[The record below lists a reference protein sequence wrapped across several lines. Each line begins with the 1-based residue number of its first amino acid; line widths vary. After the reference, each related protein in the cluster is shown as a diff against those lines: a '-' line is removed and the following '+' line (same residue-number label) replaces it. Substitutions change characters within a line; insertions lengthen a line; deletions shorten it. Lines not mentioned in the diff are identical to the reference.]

1 MKIEHGHRHEAVA
14 VGVMAAVALVC
25 ALGCLFAGSVDIPAA
40 EVWKALTGG
49 DVAKTSWRV
58 IVLET
63 RVPMALTAAIAGAAL
78 SVSGL
83 LLQTCFNNPLAGPSI
98 LGISSGASLGVAI
111 VVLAFG
117 GVALSEVGM
126 YVNVMIGA
134 LLGAGM
140 VLGALMLMSK
150 IVRSTAML
158 LIVGILMSYFASSG
172 ISLLNY
178 YSSQE
183 GVYSFTIWGLGS
195 FSGGS
200 LGRSLAFIAIGLMI
214 VLMSFLFIKPLNAML
229 LGKRYAASLGVDTR
243 RVRHALLAISGI
255 LTAVVTA
262 FCGPIGFIG
271 LIVPHI
277 ARMVLHTS
285 NHSVLLPATAVCG
298 SATTL
303 LCAYVSVAVGGSG
316 IVPINAITP
325 IIGVPIILYVII
337 NRKKLHYF
345 D

>member
-1 MKIEHGHRHEAVA
+1 MKSMLWHNRSVWAVA
-14 VGVMAAVALVC
+14 MMVTVALMC
-25 ALGCLFAGSVDIPAA
+25 AVGCLLCGSVDIPAI
-40 EVWKALTGG
+40 EVWHSLTDGE
-49 DVAKTSWRV
+49 VAKDSWRI

-63 RVPMALTAAIAGAAL
+63 RVPMALTAAMAGAAL

-98 LGISSGASLGVAI
+98 LGISSGASLGVAV

-117 GVALSEVGM
+117 GMLLGEVGL
-126 YVNVMIGA
+126 YINV
-134 LLGAGM
+134 LLGALFGAGV

-150 IVRSTAML
+150 VVRSTAML
-158 LIVGILMSYFASSG
+158 LIVGILVSYFASSG

-183 GVYSFTIWGLGS
+183 SVYSYTIWGLGS

-200 LGRSLAFIAIGLMI
+200 LGRSLSFIAVGLPV
-214 VLMSFLFIKPLNAML
+214 VLLSFLFIKPLNAML
-229 LGKRYAASLGVDTR
+229 LGERYAGSLGVDTR
-243 RVRHALLAISGI
+243 RVRHALLCISGV
-255 LTAVVTA
+255 LAAVVTA
-262 FCGPIGFIG
+262 FCGPIGFLG

-277 ARMVLHTS
+277 ARMLLNTS
-285 NHSVLLPATAVCG
+285 NHSILLPATAIG
-298 SATTL
+298 GAAIAL
-303 LCAYVSVAVGGSG
+303 MCAFMSVAFGGSG
-316 IVPINAITP
+316 IIPINAITP

>member
-1 MKIEHGHRHEAVA
+1 MKAVMGHRREVWAVIAMIAVA
-14 VGVMAAVALVC
+14 VMC
-25 ALGCLFAGSVDIPAA
+25 AIGCLLCGSVDIPVG
-40 EVWKALTGG
+40 EVWNALTGG
-49 DVAKTSWRV
+49 DVAKSAWRV
-58 IVLET
+58 IVVET
-63 RVPMALTAAIAGAAL
+63 RVPMVLTAAMAGAAL

-83 LLQTCFNNPLAGPSI
+83 LLQTSFNNPLAGPSI
-98 LGISSGASLGVAI
+98 LGISSGASLGVAV
-111 VVLAFG
+111 VVLAFAG
-117 GVALSEVGM
+117 MALSEVGM
-126 YVNVMIGA
+126 YLNVMIGA
-134 LLGAGM
+134 FVGAGA
-140 VLGALMLMSK
+140 VLLALLLMSK

-158 LIVGILMSYFASSG
+158 LIVGILVSYFASSG

-183 GVYSFTIWGLGS
+183 SVYSFTIWGLGS

-200 LGRSLAFIAIGLMI
+200 LERAMFFVAIGLPI
-214 VLMSFLFIKPLNAML
+214 VALSFLFIKPLNAML
-229 LGKRYAASLGVDTR
+229 LGERYAGSLGVDTR
-243 RVRHALLAISGI
+243 RVRHALLGISGV

-277 ARMVLHTS
+277 ARILLQTS

-298 SATTL
+298 AATAL
-303 LCAYVSVAVGGSG
+303 LCAFISVVVGGSG
-316 IVPINAITP
+316 IAPINAITP

-337 NRKKLHYF
+337 NRKKLYYF